1 MTPNKARDRMV
12 ERRLR
17 HGLGRTKPR
26 RISVYFDGRVL
37 TGTASTHKL
46 LSGRRYNLRL
56 RIWRRVHTV
65 PLIMGNDAY
74 PWSGLRR

>member
-1 MTPNKARDRMV
+1 MV

-17 HGLGRTKPR
+17 HGLGRSKPR
-26 RISVYFDGRVL
+26 RISVYFEGRVL

-46 LSGRRYNLRL
+46 VSGRLYNLRL

-74 PWSGLRR
+74 PWSSLRRTGA